1 MPLIKP
7 VSDLRNYPEV
17 LKDVKSGSPV
27 YLTKNGTGRY
37 VLIDIAD
44 YNSVES
50 AMKLNMELMRGRIS
64 GDRDGWISKS
74 EMRKRRIKKFP
85 LRHCFSP

>member
-44 YNSVES
+44 YNAVES

-64 GDRDGWISKS
+64 GERDEWINKS
-74 EMRKRRIKKFP
+74 EMRAHFMEKTNA
-85 LRHCFSP
+85 

>member
-7 VSDLRNYPEV
+7 VSDLRNYPDV

-44 YNSVES
+44 YNAVES

-64 GDRDGWISKS
+64 GERDGWINNS
-74 EMRKRRIKKFP
+74 EMRAHFMEKTNA
-85 LRHCFSP
+85 

>member
-7 VSDLRNYPEV
+7 VSDLRNYPDV

-64 GDRDGWISKS
+64 GERDGWINKS
-74 EMRKRRIKKFP
+74 EVRAHFMEKANA
-85 LRHCFSP
+85 

>member
-7 VSDLRNYPEV
+7 VSDLRNYPDV

-64 GDRDGWISKS
+64 GERDGWIDKS
-74 EMRKRRIKKFP
+74 EMRAHFMEKANA
-85 LRHCFSP
+85 

>member
-7 VSDLRNYPEV
+7 VSDLRNYPDV

-44 YNSVES
+44 YNSVDS

-64 GDRDGWISKS
+64 GERDGWINKS
-74 EMRKRRIKKFP
+74 EMRAHFMEKANA
-85 LRHCFSP
+85 

>member
-1 MPLIKP
+1 MPMIKP
-7 VSDLRNYPEV
+7 VSDLRNYPDV

-44 YNSVES
+44 YNSIES
-50 AMKLNMELMRGRIS
+50 AMKLNMKLMRGRIS
-64 GDRDGWISKS
+64 GERDGWIDKA
-74 EMRKRRIKKFP
+74 EMRKRFMEKANV
-85 LRHCFSP
+85 

>member
-7 VSDLRNYPEV
+7 VSDLRNYPDV

-44 YNSVES
+44 YNAGES

-64 GDRDGWISKS
+64 GERDGWINKS
-74 EMRKRRIKKFP
+74 EMRAHFMEKTNA
-85 LRHCFSP
+85 

>member
-7 VSDLRNYPEV
+7 VSDLRNYPDV

-64 GDRDGWISKS
+64 GERDGWINKS
-74 EMRKRRIKKFP
+74 EMRA
-85 LRHCFSP
+85 HCMEKVNA

>member
-1 MPLIKP
+1 MPMIKP
-7 VSDLRNYPEV
+7 VSDLRNYPDV

-44 YNSVES
+44 YNSIES
-50 AMKLNMELMRGRIS
+50 AMKLNMKLMRGRIS
-64 GDRDGWISKS
+64 GERDGWIDKA
-74 EMRKRRIKKFP
+74 EMRKRFMKKADV
-85 LRHCFSP
+85 

>member
-64 GDRDGWISKS
+64 GDRDGWINKS
-74 EMRKRRIKKFP
+74 EMRAHFKEKTNA
-85 LRHCFSP
+85 